1 MLRRTTFVA
10 ALAAG
15 LAALAGFGPAAKAP
29 SDHCTAH
36 QPHRGSGKGKGRIG
50 ARKPFHAPRHTRRDT
65 GKRARRRRRAAALR
79 RG

>member
-1 MLRRTTFVA
+1 MFRRSAFFA
-10 ALAAG
+10 ALATG
-15 LAALAGFGPAAKAP
+15 LATITGFGTQQAT
-29 SDHCTAH
+29 SDNATPNP
-36 QPHRGSGKGKGRIG
+36 PHRGSGKGKGRIG

>member
-1 MLRRTTFVA
+1 MYQRSAFFA

-15 LAALAGFGPAAKAP
+15 LATITGFG
-29 SDHCTAH
+29 AH
-36 QPHRGSGKGKGRIG
+36 RTPNDSERTSAPHRGSGKGKGRSG
-50 ARKPFHAPRHTRRDT
+50 ARKPFHAPRHTQRDT